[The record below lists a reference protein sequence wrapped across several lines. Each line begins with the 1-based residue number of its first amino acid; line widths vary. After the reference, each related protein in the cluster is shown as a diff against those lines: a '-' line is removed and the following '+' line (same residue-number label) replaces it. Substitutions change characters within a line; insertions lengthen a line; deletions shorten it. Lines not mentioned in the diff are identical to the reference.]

1 MPTTIY
7 DSSLVTKR
15 TQSKTIAKSF
25 LQRLNTQGT
34 VNQTTSYGPQL
45 GIYDDSILNEVKNGA
60 IKYITKTEGGE
71 IKVNEGCCPEPIFE
85 APGQF
90 GNFFIFLNC
99 VVVNWSPPTNFGKTG
114 PLTYYITA
122 TSSDGG
128 QTVNGQT
135 TSNSYS
141 FTNLTPLTNYTF
153 TVTATNSSGS
163 STSVP
168 SISIYAPPLS
178 SQSFTN
184 NLVISQ
190 NYAWAS
196 SFSSSNSRY
205 TFVKQ
210 RSDNYK
216 CFGTTNTINL
226 QYPASQLIPGPIFP
240 LTDLIAYIAFA
251 SAIGSD
257 QGIGVY
263 KTINGGLSWSSITE
277 GKIFTSQTSF
287 PNYSYWWN
295 VNEGIAMG
303 DNDTS
308 TTLTNSLD
316 MYYTVDGGENWSES
330 SVTYTNGIPAGPI
343 VGINASYTYCNIG
356 DTLWITAGE
365 FNTPKSI
372 WIYKSTDKGQTF
384 TATKINSNPV
394 DIYSTSVSFADEN
407 NGIVLNQSYCAY
419 TTDGGTVWTELPS
432 VIATLGQLVGVW
444 CISPSLVYIIAQSQI
459 QGRFVNT
466 LYISTNFFS
475 GSPTF
480 SLSSSIG
487 QLNQVRFTNPTNG
500 YATSSLTNGLIAKYL
515 TNTPSVPAIISQF
528 PGNQSV
534 ALDVNTNI
542 NEFPINSI
550 NVIPYDSNGN
560 ALPLQNFTS
569 TPFNITGLTNGQSY
583 TFKIQTVTPAG
594 LSAFSDFSS
603 VSIPNSP
610 LVPQPTFT
618 TGLNFYNSNTVG
630 SPNPSIPRVTIRF
643 IKPFN
648 DGGSAI
654 TSYTAKIIQQNG
666 TETNITGIT
675 TPVSNIL
682 LPSTSPITYATIYAV
697 NSVGQATDTFFWRS
711 TSFTS
716 IRSPI
721 ISLVSAGAG
730 TYTINIS
737 NTYTYS
743 QQSFLQYSIIS
754 INASTFFI
762 DTASSPNIY
771 NSINS
776 QPTSVPPALPSQN
789 ITVTGLAAGTYY
801 VYGTLSSGGTAVSNI
816 LTITVT

>member
-1 MPTTIY
+1 MPTTIF

-34 VNQTTSYGPQL
+34 VNQTTSYGPLL
-45 GIYDDSILNEVKNGA
+45 GIYDDSIVNEVKNGT

-71 IKVNEGCCPEPIFE
+71 VKVNEGCCPEPIFQ
-85 APGQF
+85 APGEL

-122 TSSDGG
+122 TSSNGG

-135 TSNSYS
+135 TANSYS

-153 TVTATNSSGS
+153 TVTATNGSGS

-178 SQSFTN
+178 SESFAN

-190 NYAWAS
+190 NYAWAG
-196 SFSSSNSRY
+196 SFFSSNSRY

-240 LTDLIAYIAFA
+240 LTDLIAYIALP
-251 SAIGSD
+251 SAVASD
-257 QGIGVY
+257 QGIGIY
-263 KTINGGLSWSSITE
+263 KTIDGGLSWSSITE
-277 GKIFTSQTSF
+277 GKIFTLTTSF

-295 VNEGIAMG
+295 VNEGIAAG
-303 DNDTS
+303 DHDIS
-308 TTLTNSLD
+308 SLANSLD
-316 MYYTVDGGENWSES
+316 IYYTEDGGENWIES
-330 SVTYTNGIPAGPI
+330 SVTYTNGTPAGPI
-343 VGINASYTYCNIG
+343 FGTISSSTYCNIG

-365 FNTPKSI
+365 FNTPRSL
-372 WIYKSTDKGQTF
+372 WIYKSTDKGQNF
-384 TATKINSNPV
+384 TATKINTSSIT
-394 DIYSTSVSFADEN
+394 IYSASVSFADEN
-407 NGIVLNQSYCAY
+407 NGIVLSQTYCAY
-419 TTDGGTVWTELPS
+419 TTNGGTSWIELPS
-432 VIATLGQLVGVW
+432 VFSTLGQLVGVW
-444 CISPSLVYIIAQSQI
+444 CISSSLVYIIAQSQI

-487 QLNQVRFTNPTNG
+487 QLTQVRFTNSTNG
-500 YATSSLTNGLIAKYL
+500 YATSSLTNGLIAKYI
-515 TNTPSVPAIISQF
+515 TNAPTVPTILAQF
-528 PGNQSV
+528 PGNQCV
-534 ALDVNTNI
+534 ALVVDTNI

-560 ALPLQNFTS
+560 ALSLQNFTS
-569 TPFNITGLTNGQSY
+569 APFNITGLTNGQSY

-594 LSAFSDFSS
+594 LSEFSDFSS

-618 TGLNFYNSNTVG
+618 TALNFYNSNTVS
-630 SPNPSIPRVTIRF
+630 SPIIPRVTIRF

-654 TSYTAKIIQQNG
+654 TSYTARIIQQNG

-682 LPSTSPITYATIYAV
+682 LPTNSPITFATIYAV

-711 TSFTS
+711 TSYTS

-737 NTYTYS
+737 NTYSYG
-743 QQSFLQYSIIS
+743 QQSLLQYSIIS
-754 INASTFFI
+754 INASTFFV

-776 QPTSVPPALPSQN
+776 QPTSVSPAPPSQN
-789 ITVTGLAAGTYY
+789 ITVTGLAAGTYF
-801 VYGTLSSGGTAVSNI
+801 VYGTLFSGGTAVSNI